1 MSFIYPYLFDI
12 DTYLSVFHLYF
23 EHHSMMK
30 VCLHLV
36 PVSGKVV
43 HLHWSPARVAGEVL
57 GLDAAQP
64 GLEAEA
70 GVRRG
75 EGVGVVRQRR
85 HGRQDRRPRKP
96 RGGGGGG
103 RGGGGVTPGGGG
115 GASSGGDG

>member
-1 MSFIYPYLFDI
+1 MYSVVWILKNSQYQNQVLANKVKIRIFTYLQKEEKKGHLKTFYLTIFPCHLLYLYLFDI
-12 DTYLSVFHLYF
+12 NTYLSVFHLYF

-36 PVSGKVV
+36 PVSGEVV

-70 GVRRG
+70 GVR
-75 EGVGVVRQRR
+75 
-85 HGRQDRRPRKP
+85 
-96 RGGGGGG
+96 
-103 RGGGGVTPGGGG
+103 
-115 GASSGGDG
+115 

>member
-1 MSFIYPYLFDI
+1 M
-12 DTYLSVFHLYF
+12 
-23 EHHSMMK
+23 
-30 VCLHLV
+30 
-36 PVSGKVV
+36 PVSGEVV
-43 HLHWSPARVAGEVL
+43 HLHWSPARVTGEVL

-96 RGGGGGG
+96 RGGGGSRGDG
-103 RGGGGVTPGGGG
+103 RGGGASGSRLPPGPPTPAGIGKLFR
-115 GASSGGDG
+115 ATPDITIMTCIT